1 MHPAI
6 IVESMDEGRKA
17 LALSVGAIV
26 VFAIGVGAYQV
37 WSDQDWI
44 VWTGIATSAAL
55 ALVGLTRSLRL
66 VRSRVEHRGVPVVAL
81 VLSTAILVFEIGL
94 VVIVL
99 ALSYA
104 LRDLTF

>member
-1 MHPAI
+1 
-6 IVESMDEGRKA
+6 MDEGRTA
-17 LALSVGAIV
+17 LAFTMAAMV
-26 VFAIGVGAYQV
+26 VFAIGVGAYQR

-44 VWTGIATSAAL
+44 VWTGIAISVAS

-66 VRSRVEHRGVPVVAL
+66 VRTRVERRGVPIVTL